1 MRQPKSRL
9 AHFLCFLSLPRD
21 NTHLSILVMRNY
33 CYLYLFVSL
42 FVMNACRSDGKG
54 SDSVFPSLPQI
65 PDREVTL
72 TDFGAVAGD
81 TCSEA
86 FVSAIHY
93 LDSLGGGT
101 LHVPAGEW
109 FTGPIILRSHIE
121 LNLQKDAYVKFLPE
135 MSLYQSR
142 DELFGTGEYKRQ
154 APIVAYRATDI
165 AITGEGVID
174 GSGEFWRP
182 IRKEYA
188 TEEEWA
194 ALVADTIHGVLTED
208 GTRWAPIGLAERA
221 FCRSQKIYQR
231 GKLLSWQH
239 YKTMVRPE
247 NLWLYE
253 CERVLLEGVTFQNSP
268 MWNLHPELCR
278 ELTIRRCNVQNEW
291 YATNGDGLDLESCSH
306 VLVQEC
312 TFDVGDDAICLKS
325 GADEAG
331 RKRGRPTEEVLVEDC
346 KVSHAHGGFVVGSE
360 MSGGVRNV
368 HIRRC
373 SFVGTDSGLRFKTN
387 RQRGG
392 LVKNISVEDIDMT
405 DIKADA
411 LLFDMYYH
419 GQSPVLEV
427 IEGHSIADT
436 AVVAVTEATPCFKG
450 IHFRNIRCR
459 NVGRTFYFDGIHEMP
474 VQDITIDNLFS
485 EASAPSLFS
494 ECKGIVLRDISFAE
508 GGNQQIYLYR
518 AEDITASDDI
528 RKCFKDLEKSK

>member
-1 MRQPKSRL
+1 MRKYC
-9 AHFLCFLSLPRD
+9 FLCFFTSL
-21 NTHLSILVMRNY
+21 LVWDG
-33 CYLYLFVSL
+33 CCSGHKDSDFVH
-42 FVMNACRSDGKG
+42 
-54 SDSVFPSLPQI
+54 PILPQI
-65 PDREVTL
+65 PDREVLL

-81 TCSEA
+81 TCSDA
-86 FVSAIHY
+86 FTSAINY
-93 LDSLGGGT
+93 LDSLGGGI
-101 LHVPAGEW
+101 LRVPAGVW
-109 FTGPIILRSHIE
+109 LTGPIVLRSHIA
-121 LNLQKDAYVKFLPE
+121 LNLQKDACVKFLPD
-135 MSLYQSR
+135 MSLYLSR

-174 GSGEFWRP
+174 GSGEYWRP

-194 ALVADTIHGVLTED
+194 ALVKDTVNGVLDD
-208 GTRWAPIGLAERA
+208 GEIRWSPINLSERA
-221 FCRSQKIYQR
+221 FCQSQQIYQR
-231 GKLLSWQH
+231 GKLMSWKH

-331 RKRGRPTEEVLVEDC
+331 RKRGRPTEDVLVEDC
-346 KVSHAHGGFVVGSE
+346 KVLHAHGGFVVGSE

-368 HIRRC
+368 QIRRC

-392 LVKNISVEDIDMT
+392 LVENILVEDIEMT
-405 DIKADA
+405 NIKADA

-436 AVVAVTEATPCFKG
+436 AVVTVSEATPCFQG
-450 IHFRNIRCR
+450 IHFRNIHCQ

-474 VQDITIDNLFS
+474 VQGITIDKLFS

-494 ECKGIVLRDISFAE
+494 ECKGIVLRDITFAE
-508 GGNQQIYLYR
+508 GGNQEIYLYR
-518 AEDITASDDI
+518 AEDIKATEDI
-528 RKCFKDLEKSK
+528 RKCFKDLEKGK

>member
-1 MRQPKSRL
+1 
-9 AHFLCFLSLPRD
+9 
-21 NTHLSILVMRNY
+21 MRNY
-33 CYLYLFVSL
+33 CFLCLFVNILVMSGCCSDREVTD
-42 FVMNACRSDGKG
+42 FVH
-54 SDSVFPSLPQI
+54 PSLPQI
-65 PDREVTL
+65 PDLEVML
-72 TDFGAVAGD
+72 TDFGAVDGD

-86 FVSAIHY
+86 FTAAINY
-93 LDSLGGGT
+93 LDSLGGGV

-121 LNLQKDAYVKFLPE
+121 LNLQKDARVKFIPE
-135 MSLYQSR
+135 MSLYWSR

-154 APIVAYRATDI
+154 APIVAYLATDI
-165 AITGEGVID
+165 AITGEGVVD
-174 GSGEFWRP
+174 GSGEYWRP

-188 TEEEWA
+188 TDEEWA
-194 ALVADTIHGVLTED
+194 TLMADTIHGILTED
-208 GTRWAPIGLAERA
+208 GTRWVPINVSERA
-221 FCRSQKIYQR
+221 FCQSQQIYHR
-231 GKLLSWQH
+231 NRLMPWQH
-239 YKTMVRPE
+239 YKNMVRPE

-253 CERVLLEGVTFQNSP
+253 CERVLLEGVTFRNSP

-306 VLVQEC
+306 VLVQDC

-331 RKRGRPTEEVLVEDC
+331 RQRGRPTEDVLVEDC
-346 KVSHAHGGFVVGSE
+346 RVLHAHGGFVVGSE

-392 LVKNISVEDIDMT
+392 LVENITIEDIEMA

-436 AVVAVTEATPCFKG
+436 AVVAVNEATPCFKG
-450 IHFRNIRCR
+450 IHFRNIRCYS
-459 NVGRTFYFDGIHEMP
+459 VGRTFYFDGIHEMP

-485 EASAPSLFS
+485 KASAPSLFS
-494 ECKGIVLRDISFAE
+494 ECKGIVLHDITFAE
-508 GGNQQIYLYR
+508 GGNQEICLYR

-528 RKCFKDLEKSK
+528 RKCFKDLWKDKTAK

>member
-1 MRQPKSRL
+1 MHKY
-9 AHFLCFLSLPRD
+9 CFLSF
-21 NTHLSILVMRNY
+21 LVT
-33 CYLYLFVSL
+33 SL
-42 FVMNACRSDGKG
+42 FFGSCHSDRKG
-54 SDSVFPSLPQI
+54 SDFVCPVQPQI
-65 PDREVTL
+65 PDREVLL
-72 TDFGAVAGD
+72 TDFGVEAGD
-81 TCSEA
+81 TCTEA
-86 FVSAIHY
+86 FASAFAY

-101 LHVPAGEW
+101 LRVPAGEW
-109 FTGPIILRSHIE
+109 FTGPIILRSHIA
-121 LNLQKDAYVKFLPE
+121 LNLQKDAQIKFIPE
-135 MSLYQSR
+135 MSLYRSR

-154 APIVAYRATDI
+154 APIVAYQVTDI
-165 AITGEGVID
+165 AITGEGIID
-174 GSGEFWRP
+174 GGGDFWRP

-188 TEEEWA
+188 TPEEWA
-194 ALVADTIHGVLTED
+194 LLVADTVNGVLDD
-208 GTRWAPIGLAERA
+208 GEIRWSPIKQSERA
-221 FCRSQKIYQR
+221 FCQSQQIYQR
-231 GKLLSWQH
+231 GKLMSWKH

-247 NLWLYE
+247 NLWLYD
-253 CERVLLEGVTFQNSP
+253 CERVLLEGVTFKNSP

-331 RKRGRPTEEVLVEDC
+331 RKRGRPTEDVLVEDC
-346 KVSHAHGGFVVGSE
+346 KVLHAHGGFVVGSE

-392 LVKNISVEDIDMT
+392 LVENISVEDIEMT

-427 IEGHSIADT
+427 FEGHSIADS
-436 AVVAVTEATPCFKG
+436 AVVAVTEATPCFRG
-450 IHFRNIRCR
+450 ISFHNIRCHG
-459 NVGRTFYFDGIHEMP
+459 VGRTFYFDGIHEMP
-474 VQDITIDNLFS
+474 VHDITIDNLFS

-494 ECKGIVLRDISFAE
+494 ECKGITLRDITFAE
-508 GGNQQIYLYR
+508 GGNQQIYLYH
-518 AEDITASDDI
+518 AEDISASDDI
-528 RKCFKDLEKSK
+528 RKCFKYLEKDK